1 MQYFLSFQSRF
12 MDIFKSTTTINK
24 QQISYFVIVIL
35 VTLIAIC
42 SQINFAAD
50 HNNEDLSIINTQNE
64 TVSLFFNDSNS
75 GSNETKNELI
85 VINSVL
91 KKKELLPSL
100 IEKISEKK
108 KKSVTPTKKEEE
120 EIKDVKPVLTRKV
133 IKNKDE
139 IIFESNHE
147 VHGILVSSS
156 VTVYGTNILNDSVI
170 KSELNFN
177 IPRLAIKF
185 KIMNNFTFD
194 NNNNNINNNR
204 SVSNTN

>member
-1 MQYFLSFQSRF
+1 M
-12 MDIFKSTTTINK
+12 
-24 QQISYFVIVIL
+24 
-35 VTLIAIC
+35 
-42 SQINFAAD
+42 
-50 HNNEDLSIINTQNE
+50 
-64 TVSLFFNDSNS
+64 
-75 GSNETKNELI
+75 
-85 VINSVL
+85 
-91 KKKELLPSL
+91 
-100 IEKISEKK
+100 
-108 KKSVTPTKKEEE
+108 
-120 EIKDVKPVLTRKV
+120 TRKV

-156 VTVYGTNILNDSVI
+156 VTVYGTNILNDSVV

-194 NNNNNINNNR
+194 NNNNINNNR